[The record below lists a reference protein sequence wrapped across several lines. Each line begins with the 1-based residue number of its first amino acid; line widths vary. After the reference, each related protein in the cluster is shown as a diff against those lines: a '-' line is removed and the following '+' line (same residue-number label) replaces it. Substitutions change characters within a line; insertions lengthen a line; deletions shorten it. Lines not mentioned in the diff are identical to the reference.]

1 MEQQKLL
8 TKNSVF
14 PVGAAVSRITVLQG
28 SLMSCTFYSFW
39 RDLLKGERN
48 NQLHCD
54 LSGIKAH
61 LLNALCYPW
70 ALSSSCTHRTLKTEP
85 QPQGLSTESQN
96 SHPRAQKPFPDHR
109 QSEGSR
115 SECRV
120 FQVSFSPIWL
130 QTVKNHIFVLTNP
143 TSSTETFPSNGVSPP
158 LCACST
164 FWFVY
169 SPGLCASNKK
179 QPK

>member
-8 TKNSVF
+8 TKSSVF
-14 PVGAAVSRITVLQG
+14 PVGAAVSRITILQG
-28 SLMSCTFYSFW
+28 SFMSCTFYSFW

-48 NQLHCD
+48 NQLHCN

-61 LLNALCYPW
+61 LLNTLCYPW
-70 ALSSSCTHRTLKTEP
+70 ALSSSCARCTLKTEP
-85 QPQGLSTESQN
+85 QPQG
-96 SHPRAQKPFPDHR
+96 F
-109 QSEGSR
+109 
-115 SECRV
+115 CRV
-120 FQVSFSPIWL
+120 PKFTSKGTEALPWPQAKWREQVWMQGFSGFILPHL
-130 QTVKNHIFVLTNP
+130 GSDSKNHIFVLTNP
-143 TSSTETFPSNGVSPP
+143 TSSTETFPSNGVSPL
-158 LCACST
+158 LCAFST